1 VHTVLRRK
9 DRKRALA
16 IPEVLS
22 RLKQAQTVLYDQGE
36 MRSLIEHLQGSASS
50 LAAMEN
56 IHLTAVSVC
65 AIQLGISDRLQH
77 LDEVPDWVMGCSL
90 GDLARSV
97 FSGLVTFEKAIQIQ
111 HDLFQ
116 TYQNK
121 DHNVEGI
128 NLGIRSPAAA
138 AFSEYDFEWI
148 GNNGITPSRMSP
160 LFIQLSVNQGQYEK
174 LQEYGQ
180 RKNWRIQRAEFD
192 FLLHATE
199 LEDLSD
205 SVLIKLADTKLL
217 HPRVKIFSSILN
229 KPLLNLR
236 EIRDEARQI
245 LWKPLRWQ
253 DAIVTLQSTY
263 NVNRFINI
271 GPCRSLSA
279 LQRQISPSCR
289 AIEATHQIQAH
300 QINLPVE

>member
-1 VHTVLRRK
+1 MLRRK
-9 DRKRALA
+9 DRKRALD

-22 RLKQAQTVLYDQGE
+22 RLKQAQTVLYEKGE
-36 MRSLIEHLQGSASS
+36 TRSLTEHLQSSAKA
-50 LAAMEN
+50 LAAMES

-65 AIQLGISDRLQH
+65 AIQLGISDRLLH
-77 LDEVPDWVMGCSL
+77 LDEAPDWVMGCSL

-97 FSGLVTFEKAIQIQ
+97 FSGLVSFEKAIQIQ

-116 TYQNK
+116 TYQYR

-128 NLGIRSPAAA
+128 NLGVHSPAAA
-138 AFSEYDFEWI
+138 AFSDLDFEWFKT
-148 GNNGITPSRMSP
+148 NGITPSRMSP
-160 LFIQLSVNQGQYEK
+160 LFIQLSVNQAQYEK

-180 RKNWRIQRAEFD
+180 RKNWRIQRTEFD
-192 FLLHATE
+192 FLLHATQ
-199 LEDLSD
+199 LQDLSD

-229 KPLLNLR
+229 KPLLTLR

-253 DAIVTLQSTY
+253 DAIETLQSTY

-289 AIEATHQIQAH
+289 AMEATNLIQA
-300 QINLPVE
+300 P